1 MEEKR
6 ERTWKGAVKYLKV
19 AAASTLMASVG
30 SAYTFD
36 TVSADVNVAN
46 NNVKIEEIF
55 NQTILSNAPFKDV
68 QADFWAADSIRWAIS
83 YGVIKGDVKG
93 FFRPNDVITEA
104 EFAEMIGHFYK
115 VLEKEISDVVA
126 KEKISWQ
133 DATYKVLA
141 KYRVPLMGYNDD
153 FYKKSPLT
161 RGLLAQVLAFTNGQ
175 KADLDHAIYYVL
187 DKGIIVGKSESGKT
201 IYEKFGYKDRLTRA
215 QTIVVLHRLYNTGN
229 RDLANSVKQG
239 KVADVNKGIQM
250 AVAQV
255 NKEVVEK
262 KNVVSVTPAKT
273 ASTQVKAT
281 STAKLVTPQKPLTV
295 KTVSASVKKPSQ
307 PAKKPTTSV
316 KKPAT
321 SVKKPAT
328 TVKKPATPVKKPA
341 QTVKK
346 PAPVKKPT
354 TPVKK
359 PVVQPQKP
367 ATSTNKSVNKS
378 TNQVNTKS
386 VDYAKVVGDI
396 YAKYGLRVNQS
407 NDGFTAGGRATN
419 GENVMN
425 RYRTTDRTMGM
436 ERGDLNFRLAA
447 LAMERLGYGDS
458 DAIYNALVKMHK
470 NGGPPIKVGKVT
482 VVNGGRWLVIRY

>member
-1 MEEKR
+1 MEERK

-19 AAASTLMASVG
+19 AAASTLMASIG

-36 TVSADVNVAN
+36 TVYADTNGVN

-83 YGVIKGDVKG
+83 YGVIKGDVNG

-115 VLEKEISDVVA
+115 SLEKEITDVA
-126 KEKISWQ
+126 TKEKISWQ

-141 KYRVPLMGYNDD
+141 KYRVPLMGYKDA
-153 FYKKSPLT
+153 FYRKSPLT
-161 RGLLAQVLAFTNGQ
+161 KGLLAQVLAYTNGQ
-175 KADLDHAIYYVL
+175 KSDLDHAIYYVL
-187 DKGIIVGKSESGKT
+187 DKGIVVGKSETGKT
-201 IYEKFGYKDRLTRA
+201 IYEKFGHKDHLTRA
-215 QTIVVLHRLYNTGN
+215 QTIVVLHRLYNIGN
-229 RDLANSVKQG
+229 RDLAGSVIKG
-239 KVADVNKGIQM
+239 KVEDVNKGIQL
-250 AVAQV
+250 AEAQV

-262 KNVVSVTPAKT
+262 KEGVHVVPVTQPKVESA
-273 ASTQVKAT
+273 QVKAT
-281 STAKLVTPQKPLTV
+281 STAKKVVTSKTSSTKLVTPKKPLTV
-295 KTVSASVKKPSQ
+295 KTASVSMKKPSQ

-321 SVKKPAT
+321 SVKKPA
-328 TVKKPATPVKKPA
+328 
-341 QTVKK
+341 
-346 PAPVKKPT
+346 PVKKPT
-354 TPVKK
+354 IPVKK
-359 PVVQPQKP
+359 PVVQLQKP
-367 ATSTNKSVNKS
+367 ATSTNKPVNKS
-378 TNQVNTKS
+378 TNQVQTKS
-386 VDYAKVVGDI
+386 VDYVKVVGDI
-396 YAKYGLRVNQS
+396 YAKYGLRVNQG
-407 NDGFTAGGRATN
+407 NDGFNAGGRATN
-419 GENVMN
+419 GEIVMN
-425 RYRTTDRTMGM
+425 MYRTTDRTMGM

-482 VVNGGRWLVIRY
+482 VVNGGRWLVIFY